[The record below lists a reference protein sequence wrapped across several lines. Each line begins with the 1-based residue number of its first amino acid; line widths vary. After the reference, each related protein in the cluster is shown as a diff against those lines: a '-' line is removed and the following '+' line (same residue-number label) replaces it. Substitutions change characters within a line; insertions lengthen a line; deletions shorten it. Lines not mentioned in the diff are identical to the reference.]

1 MLQELLLTPQFQTQ
15 SRADCPFPTAIRHGE
30 QPNRTDALVLPTRV
44 VQDGVEAH
52 TRNSHTHLQG
62 CLHLRA
68 CLSVRFQGLTS
79 PPEYQPSAPSR
90 LRPAKR
96 AALCLPDPCGLGS
109 DSHDGKVFS
118 GKLLKSLTQT
128 GSQSRHSKAKPSVPS
143 PLPLSRR

>member
-1 MLQELLLTPQFQTQ
+1 MVRVAR
-15 SRADCPFPTAIRHGE
+15 RASNIPR
-30 QPNRTDALVLPTRV
+30 L
-44 VQDGVEAH
+44 
-52 TRNSHTHLQG
+52 S
-62 CLHLRA
+62 LRA

-128 GSQSRHSKAKPSVPS
+128 GSDEADPNVFGTHHVPMMISCQMGPFWQKARSFIYLQSEFASCLAKLCLL
-143 PLPLSRR
+143 LPPPCLWTD

>member
-1 MLQELLLTPQFQTQ
+1 MKTALWLSRKQLPPTCSTPCGSMRQ
-15 SRADCPFPTAIRHGE
+15 RK
-30 QPNRTDALVLPTRV
+30 
-44 VQDGVEAH
+44 
-52 TRNSHTHLQG
+52 
-62 CLHLRA
+62 LRA
-68 CLSVRFQGLTS
+68 CLSVPFQGLTS

-128 GSQSRHSKAKPSVPS
+128 GSEIAVDVELEQH
-143 PLPLSRR
+143 RRMVGGPPRR

>member
-1 MLQELLLTPQFQTQ
+1 M
-15 SRADCPFPTAIRHGE
+15 IRDFVSGR
-30 QPNRTDALVLPTRV
+30 PLDRGNAGSPV
-44 VQDGVEAH
+44 
-52 TRNSHTHLQG
+52 
-62 CLHLRA
+62 RA

-128 GSQSRHSKAKPSVPS
+128 GSQRKAGPGVSLTDALGTKRPG
-143 PLPLSRR
+143 

>member
-1 MLQELLLTPQFQTQ
+1 MNP
-15 SRADCPFPTAIRHGE
+15 
-30 QPNRTDALVLPTRV
+30 
-44 VQDGVEAH
+44 
-52 TRNSHTHLQG
+52 
-62 CLHLRA
+62 CLALRA

-79 PPEYQPSAPSR
+79 PPEYQPSSPSR

-128 GSQSRHSKAKPSVPS
+128 GSEGALFCCPRHRSSVLKILS
-143 PLPLSRR
+143 LDLDEVNDREGFGLSRSVIVIRIGGSGVGL

>member
-1 MLQELLLTPQFQTQ
+1 MNRRQRPPGSAWRTPRLARLF
-15 SRADCPFPTAIRHGE
+15 
-30 QPNRTDALVLPTRV
+30 
-44 VQDGVEAH
+44 
-52 TRNSHTHLQG
+52 
-62 CLHLRA
+62 LRA

-128 GSQSRHSKAKPSVPS
+128 GSECPRGTALTFSLGPIGAEGDQRANKKPPPMGGIS
-143 PLPLSRR
+143 PIA

>member
-1 MLQELLLTPQFQTQ
+1 MRPDLDPASALPQPATNFAAG
-15 SRADCPFPTAIRHGE
+15 RADFPLT
-30 QPNRTDALVLPTRV
+30 RTHRIYNLLR
-44 VQDGVEAH
+44 
-52 TRNSHTHLQG
+52 S
-62 CLHLRA
+62 LRA

-79 PPEYQPSAPSR
+79 PPEYRPSAPSR

-128 GSQSRHSKAKPSVPS
+128 GSKKLDRVT
-143 PLPLSRR
+143 LGV

>member
-1 MLQELLLTPQFQTQ
+1 M
-15 SRADCPFPTAIRHGE
+15 
-30 QPNRTDALVLPTRV
+30 
-44 VQDGVEAH
+44 
-52 TRNSHTHLQG
+52 
-62 CLHLRA
+62 RA
-68 CLSVRFQGLTS
+68 CLSVRSQGLTS

-128 GSQSRHSKAKPSVPS
+128 GSKGLSKVNGLGEGRAS
-143 PLPLSRR
+143 LSAGADVRRDMARAYSARADLA